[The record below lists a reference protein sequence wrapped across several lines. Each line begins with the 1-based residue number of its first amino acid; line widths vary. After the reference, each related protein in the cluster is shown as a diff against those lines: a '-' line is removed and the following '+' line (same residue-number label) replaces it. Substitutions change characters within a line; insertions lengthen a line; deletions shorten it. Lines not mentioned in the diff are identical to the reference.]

1 MYVRGIDFPSAS
13 TICLLNFGIGPTM
26 LHFLFFIL
34 LQGLGLWCLAP
45 LETIFLL
52 YRGGQYYLCGIMQL
66 YIHVNS
72 K

>member
-13 TICLLNFGIGPTM
+13 TICLLNFGIAPTM

-45 LETIFLL
+45 L
-52 YRGGQYYLCGIMQL
+52 
-66 YIHVNS
+66 
-72 K
+72 